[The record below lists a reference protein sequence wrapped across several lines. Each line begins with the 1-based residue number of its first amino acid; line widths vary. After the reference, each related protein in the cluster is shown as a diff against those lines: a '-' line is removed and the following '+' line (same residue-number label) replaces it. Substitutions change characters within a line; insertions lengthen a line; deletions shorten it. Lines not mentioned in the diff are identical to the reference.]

1 MCVRERIELISKSLL
16 VKPLGFK
23 IKRTKGSEYLYHTTD
38 KSFLHLEGHMPDR
51 NTSKFRKYS
60 KLPQDL

>member
-16 VKPLGFK
+16 LKPLCFK
-23 IKRTKGSEYLYHTTD
+23 IKRAKGSEYLYHTTG
-38 KSFLHLEGHMPDR
+38 KSFLHSERNMPDR
-51 NTSKFRKYS
+51 NMSKFRKYS